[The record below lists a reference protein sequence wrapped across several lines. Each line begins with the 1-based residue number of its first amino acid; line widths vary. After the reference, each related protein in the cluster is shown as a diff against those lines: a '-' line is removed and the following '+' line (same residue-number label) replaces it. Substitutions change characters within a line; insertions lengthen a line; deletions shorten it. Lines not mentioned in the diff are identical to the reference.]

1 MVRLSSRKMVGL
13 VSQRFHLIYGSCGT
27 QKNPPQYLKR
37 VGDIN
42 PSGVVNLSLAG
53 WVICK
58 DTLKMEPRSVV
69 CSTPYGGS
77 DYKQINIKY

>member
-1 MVRLSSRKMVGL
+1 M
-13 VSQRFHLIYGSCGT
+13 
-27 QKNPPQYLKR
+27 KR
-37 VGDIN
+37 VGDVN
-42 PSGVVNLSLAG
+42 PSGVANLSLAG
-53 WVICK
+53 LVICK